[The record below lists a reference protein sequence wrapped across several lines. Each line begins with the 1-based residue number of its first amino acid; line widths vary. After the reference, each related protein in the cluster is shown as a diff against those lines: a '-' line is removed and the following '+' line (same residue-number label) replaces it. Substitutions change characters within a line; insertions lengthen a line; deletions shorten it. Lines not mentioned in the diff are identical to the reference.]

1 MASVLLCVYM
11 AIGTN
16 GLYLHIYIYISLL
29 VALVVM
35 EVMVMVV
42 SGVGVLK
49 TRRDGI
55 IL

>member
-1 MASVLLCVYM
+1 MDY
-11 AIGTN
+11 I
-16 GLYLHIYIYISLL
+16 YIYIYISLL

-55 IL
+55 ILWEVVVTVLVKP